1 MNKGKP
7 FEVRC
12 VLSLLAQISFTPK
25 LAMDLSKE
33 EKIMESINKITDS
46 KSNELEDQLHLK
58 QTCKN
63 IKWNI
68 ETNQSQ
74 EKVAADVVPKS
85 SLKDSVDVEKSRHV
99 MISYNT
105 ASRDLCIRLK
115 QQLESFGFKI
125 WIDVSDIHGSSLAAM
140 ANAVEKSYC
149 VLMCVTEKYRTSINC
164 QAEAQ
169 YAFKLNKPII
179 PLIMQQGY
187 ENVTGW
193 LGIIIGDKIFIN
205 FMKYEFDEC
214 LRRLKNELENYVKDS
229 TTTNS
234 NVEQHLKVDV
244 SPQTARLVAAPNTI
258 EETFKKNAEDWDDT
272 TVSKWFT
279 DNRINEEIQKSLQ
292 PCNGE
297 ILKQMYDMK
306 CRAPEFYYQSLSK
319 IGAHDLISITRFS
332 ASLDKLFK

>member
-1 MNKGKP
+1 MIKGKP

-33 EKIMESINKITDS
+33 EKIMESINKIINNE
-46 KSNELEDQLHLK
+46 SNESDDKLHLK

-74 EKVAADVVPKS
+74 EKIATEVVPKLH
-85 SLKDSVDVEKSRHV
+85 LKESVDEEKSRHV

-105 ASRDLCIRLK
+105 ASRDLCIQVK

-140 ANAVEKSYC
+140 ANAVEMSYC

-193 LGIIIGDKIFIN
+193 LGIILGDKIFIN

-214 LRRLKNELENYVKDS
+214 LRRLKNELDNCVKVKVS
-229 TTTNS
+229 PEKEPLPPKNNN
-234 NVEQHLKVDV
+234 NVENLRRKAD
-244 SPQTARLVAAPNTI
+244 
-258 EETFKKNAEDWDDT
+258 DWDEK
-272 TVSKWFT
+272 TVSEWFIENGL
-279 DNRINEEIQKSLQ
+279 NREIERTLK

-306 CRAPEFYYQSLSK
+306 CRAPEFYYQSLKEIKSV
-319 IGAHDLISITRFS
+319 DLGSLTRFS
-332 ASLDKLFK
+332 AHLDKIFKETTIK